1 MPPVVLPVER
11 ECTTG
16 LFFLILLGTL
26 VTGEPVTRGL
36 GRLGE
41 LLTEAR
47 LRVRYVRHP

>member
-26 VTGEPVTRGL
+26 VTGEPVTSGL
-36 GRLGE
+36 ETRVE

-47 LRVRYVRHP
+47 LSIRYVRHP